1 MKAYKQII
9 CMVMIIESVSSF
21 QVMAAD
27 IAIYGVIIDLEAHFH
42 FMNQHIRFED
52 DPWLITDN

>member
-1 MKAYKQII
+1 
-9 CMVMIIESVSSF
+9 MVMIIESVSSF